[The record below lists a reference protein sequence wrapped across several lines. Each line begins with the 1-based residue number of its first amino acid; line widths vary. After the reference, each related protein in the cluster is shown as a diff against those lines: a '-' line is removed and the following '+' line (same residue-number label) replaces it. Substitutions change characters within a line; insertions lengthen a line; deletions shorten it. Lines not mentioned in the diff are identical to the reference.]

1 MVKTESAQKGVSVL
15 METLA
20 LTEGRYFKRQTA
32 ATLVMLAALG
42 LLTGC
47 APLASVVTYHNDNS
61 RSGWNQ
67 NESSLTSA
75 KVGSSS
81 FGQLFNIALDDQV
94 DVAPLVVPVVGVTV
108 GSSQGAH
115 NVVYVATEN
124 NTIYMI
130 DAVKG
135 TILFSKN
142 FGPPVPKPLGCQNN
156 GPNVGIDGTPVIDEK
171 AGLMYVV
178 TYTLE
183 GGQPVY
189 RLRMLDIGSL
199 AEKHSSVVVSASHKL
214 SDGTTFNF
222 NAAYQRQRPGLLEA
236 NGNIYV
242 GFGSFCD
249 WGSAQSRGWILGW
262 NAATLNPL
270 PGNQMNDTRPNTPGM
285 FLSSV
290 WMSGYGLAADDSGI
304 LYFITG
310 NSDSTTYDGVTNI
323 QESVVK
329 ESPDLTKVL
338 SLFTPTDQVGL
349 DQGDTDFGS
358 GGVLLVPKQPST
370 SASMG
375 AAAGK
380 NGKLYLL
387 DLSNLGGKSATGIGG
402 TPVSVGGCWCGQA
415 SFSDGTVHIVSSG
428 GSNLILWNV
437 QTSPSLSLV
446 QQATSG
452 PIGGAQDPG
461 FFTSVS
467 SNGKNSSSDPIIW
480 AVSRPTSAGTATSPG
495 PIGLWAFKG
504 QPTGSNLPQLF
515 NATAGGWFT
524 PDNNANAN
532 IVPVVAN
539 GEVFVASYKQLR
551 IFGLK

>member
-1 MVKTESAQKGVSVL
+1 MPIETLTFLRGGNFKLQKAATYAVSV
-15 METLA
+15 
-20 LTEGRYFKRQTA
+20 
-32 ATLVMLAALG
+32 ALG

-47 APLASVVTYHNDNS
+47 APLSSVVTYHNDNY

-67 NESSLTSA
+67 NEGALTSA
-75 KVGSSS
+75 KVASSS

-94 DVAPLVVPVVGVTV
+94 DVQPLIVPVVNVTV
-108 GSSQGAH
+108 GSNKGDH

-135 TILFSKN
+135 TILFYKN
-142 FGPPVPKPLGCQNN
+142 FGLSVPAPLGCQNN

-171 AGLMYVV
+171 AGVMYVI

-183 GGQPVY
+183 SSQPVY
-189 RLRMLDIGSL
+189 RLHMLDIGSL
-199 AEKHSSVVVSASHKL
+199 ADKVPNVVVSASHVL

-222 NAAYQRQRPGLLEA
+222 NATYQRQRPGLLKA
-236 NGNIYV
+236 NGNIYA

-249 WGSAQSRGWILGW
+249 WGGSHSRGWVLGW
-262 NAATLNPL
+262 NAGTLKPL
-270 PGNQMNDTRPNTPGM
+270 PANQMNDTQPNKPGIE

-290 WMSGYGLAADDSGI
+290 WMSGYGIAADASGN
-304 LYFITG
+304 LYFVTG
-310 NSDSTTYDGVTNI
+310 NSDSTYDGATSI

-329 ESPDLTKVL
+329 ESGDLTKVL
-338 SLFTPTDQVGL
+338 SLFTPTDQGAL
-349 DQGDTDFGS
+349 DLADNDYGS
-358 GGVLLVPKQPST
+358 GGVLLVPKYPSA

-380 NGKLYLL
+380 KGQMYLL
-387 DLSNLGGKSATGIGG
+387 DLSNLGGVSATGIGG
-402 TPVSVGGCWCGQA
+402 TPVSIGGCWCGQ
-415 SFSDGTVHIVSSG
+415 SFFSDGTVHIVSSG

-446 QQATSG
+446 QKATSG
-452 PIGGAQDPG
+452 SIGSGQDAG
-461 FFTSVS
+461 FFASIS
-467 SNGKNSSSDPIIW
+467 SNGKGASSDPIIW
-480 AVSRPTSAGTATSPG
+480 AVSRPTSAGSTTSPA

-504 QPTGSNLPQLF
+504 QPAGTTLQQLF
-515 NATAGGWFT
+515 QGTAGGWFT
-524 PDNNANAN
+524 PWNNANAN

>member
-1 MVKTESAQKGVSVL
+1 MFI
-15 METLA
+15 ETLTLPA
-20 LTEGRYFKRQTA
+20 GRKFKRQKA
-32 ATLVMLAALG
+32 ATYAVSVALG

-47 APLASVVTYHNDNS
+47 GPLASVVTYHNDNY

-67 NESSLTSA
+67 NEGALTSA
-75 KVGSSS
+75 KVASSS
-81 FGQLFNIALDDQV
+81 FGQLFNVALDDQV
-94 DVAPLVVPVVGVTV
+94 DVQPLIVPVVNVTV
-108 GSSQGAH
+108 GSNQGDH

-135 TILFSKN
+135 TILFHKN
-142 FGPPVPKPLGCQNN
+142 FGLPVPKPLGCQNN
-156 GPNVGIDGTPVIDEK
+156 GNNVGIDGTPVIDEK
-171 AGLMYVV
+171 AGLMYVI

-183 GGQPVY
+183 STQPVY
-189 RLRMLDIGSL
+189 RLHMLDIGSL
-199 AEKHSSVVVSASHKL
+199 AEKVPNVVVSASHVL

-222 NAAYQRQRPGLLEA
+222 NATYQRQRPGLLRA
-236 NGNIYV
+236 NGNIYA

-249 WGSAQSRGWILGW
+249 WGSSQSRGWVLGW
-262 NAATLNPL
+262 NAATLKPL
-270 PGNQMNDTRPNTPGM
+270 PANQMNDTQPNKPGM

-290 WMSGYGLAADDSGI
+290 WMSGYGIAADGSGN
-304 LYFITG
+304 LYFVTG
-310 NSDSTTYDGVTNI
+310 NSDSTAYDGVTDI

-338 SLFTPTDQVGL
+338 SVFTPTDQGAL
-349 DQGDTDFGS
+349 DLADNDYGS
-358 GGVLLVPKQPST
+358 GGVLLVPKQPSA

-380 NGKLYLL
+380 KGQMYLL
-387 DLSNLGGKSATGIGG
+387 DLSNLGGVSATGIGG
-402 TPVSVGGCWCGQA
+402 TPVGIGGCWCGQ
-415 SFSDGTVHIVSSG
+415 SFFSDGTVHIVSSG

-446 QQATSG
+446 QKATSG
-452 PIGGAQDPG
+452 SIGGAQDAG
-461 FFTSVS
+461 FFASVS
-467 SNGKNSSSDPIIW
+467 SNGAGASSDPIIW
-480 AVSRPTSAGTATSPG
+480 AVSRPNSAGTSVSPA

-504 QPTGSNLPQLF
+504 QPTGSTLQQLF
-515 NATAGGWFT
+515 QGTAGGWFT
-524 PDNNANAN
+524 PWNNANAN

-551 IFGLK
+551 IFGLH

>member
-1 MVKTESAQKGVSVL
+1 MFL
-15 METLA
+15 ETLTLPA
-20 LTEGRYFKRQTA
+20 GRRVKRPKA
-32 ATLVMLAALG
+32 AACAVSIALG

-47 APLASVVTYHNDNS
+47 APLSSVVTYHNDNY
-61 RSGWNQ
+61 RSGWNH
-67 NESSLTSA
+67 NEGALTYA
-75 KVGSSS
+75 KVAGSS

-94 DVAPLVVPVVGVTV
+94 DAQPLIVPIVNVTV
-108 GSSQGAH
+108 GSNQGAR

-135 TILFSKN
+135 TILFHKN
-142 FGPPVPKPLGCQNN
+142 FGLPVPTPLGCQNN
-156 GPNVGIDGTPVIDEK
+156 GPNVGIDGTPVIDQMG
-171 AGLMYVV
+171 GLMYVV

-183 GGQPVY
+183 SGQPVY
-189 RLRMLDIGSL
+189 RLRMLDLGSL
-199 AEKHSSVVVSASHKL
+199 AEKRPSVVVSASHLL
-214 SDGTTFNF
+214 SDGTTFDF
-222 NAAYQRQRPGLLEA
+222 NAKYQRQRPGLLQA
-236 NGNIYV
+236 NGNIYA

-249 WGSAQSRGWILGW
+249 WGSSQSRGWVLGW
-262 NAATLNPL
+262 NAATLKPL
-270 PGNQMNDTRPNTPGM
+270 PANQMNDTQPNKAGGM

-290 WMSGYGLAADDSGI
+290 WMSGYGIAADTSGN
-304 LYFITG
+304 LYFVTG
-310 NSDSTTYDGVTNI
+310 NSDSATYDGVTNI

-329 ESPDLTKVL
+329 ESGDLTKVL
-338 SLFTPTDQVGL
+338 SLFTPTDQGAL
-349 DQGDTDFGS
+349 DLVDNDYGS
-358 GGVLLVPKQPST
+358 GGVLLVPKYPSV

-380 NGKLYLL
+380 KGQMYLL
-387 DLSNLGGKSATGIGG
+387 DLSNLGGVSATGIGG
-402 TPVSVGGCWCGQA
+402 TPVGIGGCWCGQS

-428 GSNLILWNV
+428 GTNLILWNV

-452 PIGGAQDPG
+452 SIGGGQDPG

-467 SNGKNSSSDPIIW
+467 SNGTGASSDPIIW
-480 AVSRPTSAGTATSPG
+480 AVSRPTSAGSAASPG

-504 QPTGSNLPQLF
+504 QPTGSTLQQLF
-515 NATAGGWFT
+515 QGTAGGWFT
-524 PDNNANAN
+524 PWNNANAN

-551 IFGLK
+551 IFGLH

>member
-1 MVKTESAQKGVSVL
+1 ML
-15 METLA
+15 IETLA
-20 LTEGRYFKRQTA
+20 LPQGRTFKRQKA
-32 ATLVMLAALG
+32 ATCAVSVALG

-47 APLASVVTYHNDNS
+47 APLSSVVTYHNDNY

-67 NESSLTSA
+67 NESALTSA
-75 KVGSSS
+75 NVASSS
-81 FGQLFNIALDDQV
+81 FKQKFNIALDDQV
-94 DVAPLVVPVVGVTV
+94 DVQPLIVPIVNVTV
-108 GSSQGAH
+108 GSNQGDH

-124 NTIYMI
+124 NTIYLI

-135 TILFSKN
+135 TVLYYKN
-142 FGPPVPKPLGCQNN
+142 FGTPVPAPLGCDNN
-156 GPNVGIDGTPVIDEK
+156 GPNVGIDGTPVINEK

-183 GGQPVY
+183 NSQPVY
-189 RLRMLDIGSL
+189 RLRMLDLGSL
-199 AEKHSSVVVSASHKL
+199 AEKLPSVVVSASHLL

-222 NAAYQRQRPGLLEA
+222 NATYQRQRPGLLEA
-236 NGNIYV
+236 NGNIYA

-249 WGSAQSRGWILGW
+249 WGGSQSRGWILGW
-262 NAATLNPL
+262 NAATLKPL
-270 PGNQMNDTRPNTPGM
+270 PANQMNDAQPNKPSGR

-290 WMSGYGLAADDSGI
+290 WMSGYGIAADGSGN
-304 LYFITG
+304 LYFVTG
-310 NSDSTTYDGVTNI
+310 NSDSTYDGATSI

-338 SLFTPTDQVGL
+338 SLFTPSDQGAL
-349 DQGDTDFGS
+349 DSGDTDYGS
-358 GGVLLVPKQPST
+358 GGVLLVPKYPSD

-380 NGKLYLL
+380 KGQMYLL
-387 DLSNLGGKSATGIGG
+387 DLSNLGGVSATGTGG
-402 TPVSVGGCWCGQA
+402 TPVSIGGCWCGQ
-415 SFSDGTVHIVSSG
+415 SYFSDTTVHIVSSG

-446 QQATSG
+446 QTATSG
-452 PIGGAQDPG
+452 SIGSGQDAG

-467 SNGKNSSSDPIIW
+467 SNGTGGSADPIIW
-480 AVSRPTSAGTATSPG
+480 AVSRPTTKGTAKSPA

-504 QPTGSNLPQLF
+504 QPKGSTLQQLF
-515 NATAGGWFT
+515 QGTAGGWFT
-524 PDNNANAN
+524 PGHNANAN

-551 IFGLK
+551 VFGL